1 MLRHGCALPSEA
13 LGVSDAMRRVVLSA
27 TVLVALIGGAVAG
40 TAEQA
45 PGPKCRKAEINP
57 VTGNVFCIDPLGA
70 PVEAPPDAAK
80 PPCRPE
86 DARGQWSYGPACSP
100 EPRGD

>member
-1 MLRHGCALPSEA
+1 MSNPILRAV
-13 LGVSDAMRRVVLSA
+13 LG
-27 TVLVALIGGAVAG
+27 TTILIAPVGGAEAAG

-45 PGPKCRKAEINP
+45 PAPKCLKAEINP
-57 VTGNVFCIDPLGA
+57 ITGHLLCIDPLGA

-100 EPRGD
+100 EPGGN